1 MRAVFHGVF
10 DLHAPNASECQ
21 KSLSE
26 KYPYRVLST
35 GAGAGKL
42 PPQTSQLPPPPKFSW
57 EKNIRLFQIK
67 IFFDDD
73 FKESVKVTNVQKCDF
88 SQSGWPNSQLPI
100 RNLLSYDAQTWW
112 LLVFILKARSDQI
125 LAKLINQGGYSCSFL
140 IEMSQKIRK
149 WKNFPLLE
157 NFWNW
162 HEGLILVRE
171 ERFCI
176 KTHFLKVKPVFRG

>member
-1 MRAVFHGVF
+1 MSIIFEWEVPLQGSIYWSGGRGE
-10 DLHAPNASECQ
+10 AS
-21 KSLSE
+21 
-26 KYPYRVLST
+26 PST
-35 GAGAGKL
+35 VSA
-42 PPQTSQLPPPPKFSW
+42 PPKFFW
-57 EKNIRLFQIK
+57 EKNMKLFQIK

-88 SQSGWPNSQLPI
+88 SQSGWPNSHLPI

-125 LAKLINQGGYSCSFL
+125 LAKLINQGGYCCSFL

-162 HEGLILVRE
+162 HEGLILGRE